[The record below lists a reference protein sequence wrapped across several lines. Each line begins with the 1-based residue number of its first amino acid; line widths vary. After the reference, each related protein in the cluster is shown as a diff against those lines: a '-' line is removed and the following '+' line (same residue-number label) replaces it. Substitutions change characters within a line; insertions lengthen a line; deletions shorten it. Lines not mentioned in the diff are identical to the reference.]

1 MKPGDLL
8 FPNEYMIQNGDNRI
22 IFILEVFERDVRLE
36 TQYKVLFSDGF
47 INELGHS
54 TITNLF
60 KKIES

>member
-47 INELGHS
+47 INVLGHS

>member
-60 KKIES
+60 KKNES